1 MATISVK
8 NLAQAIYESSKNKD
22 GAGLDILMKDA
33 VILINKKRLL
43 TKTDKILKAL
53 ERIIDKD
60 IGITKVKISSQS
72 KLKEKEKKEIEEF
85 VKKKYKSKEVELY
98 LTENPKLLG
107 GIKIEIDDEILDM
120 TLSKKVQKLQ
130 NYLIE
135 N

>member
-22 GAGLDILMKDA
+22 GVDLDILMKDA

-53 ERIIDKD
+53 ERIMDKD
-60 IGITKVKISSQS
+60 IGITKVKISSHS

-120 TLSKKVQKLQ
+120 TLSKKIQKLQ